1 MKIDNKTL
9 TVLWIAFILLGM
21 IFLFCAVEEE
31 NAAANDEFVE
41 PVDDKIV
48 YSLPELPWYEM
59 GYTDFKQYWLDIQ
72 AKRAEA
78 KGAAD
83 EAIEKYSSVI
93 TDEQEQQL
101 RDSEKKM
108 LNAVYL
114 ADYEKAAAEFDAV
127 TAECQANMP
136 VYRGSGSSGHYVGG
150 GFDIPYNFRQMG
162 VLHDDDYRY
171 TYYSSQVLYHYMTP
185 QWTLGSDGIYRD
197 GNGRVVVASDDYKHG
212 TVVQSDLFGECVV
225 LDCGVGSSGTLDV
238 YVGW

>member
-1 MKIDNKTL
+1 MRITSKQL
-9 TVLWIAFILLGM
+9 VVVGLALILIGM
-21 IFLFCAVEEE
+21 ILIFCSPKS
-31 NAAANDEFVE
+31 NAIADDDFVE
-41 PVDDKIV
+41 PVSDKIV
-48 YSLPELPWYEM
+48 YELPELPWYEM
-59 GYTDFKQYWLDIQ
+59 GYSSLDEYWVDIQ

-78 KGAAD
+78 TGSAEAAID
-83 EAIEKYSSVI
+83 KYSSVI
-93 TDEQEQQL
+93 TDEQEQKL
-101 RDSEKKM
+101 RDCEKKM
-108 LNAVYL
+108 LNAVYV
-114 ADYEKAAAEFDAV
+114 ADYEKAAADFDEV
-127 TAECQANMP
+127 TAECQAKMP

>member
-1 MKIDNKTL
+1 MRITKQDIVIA
-9 TVLWIAFILLGM
+9 VLGIILGSV
-21 IFLFCAVEEE
+21 IVITCHDVED
-31 NAAANDEFVE
+31 AQSDISEFDK
-41 PVDDKIV
+41 PVSDKIV
-48 YSLPELPWYEM
+48 YALPSAPYLEE
-59 GYTDFKQYWLDIQ
+59 GYDNLKEYWDDIQ
-72 AKRAEA
+72 AKREEA
-78 KGAAD
+78 KALAD

-93 TDEQEQQL
+93 TDEQEQKL
-101 RDSEKKM
+101 REYEKTM
-108 LNAVYL
+108 LNTVYIS
-114 ADYEKAAAEFDAV
+114 DYEKAAANFDEV
-127 TAECQANMP
+127 TAECQAKMP